1 MPKLHGKLTLKINT
15 LVFNCG
21 DLKGSE
27 KKSGVVIYYTLK
39 YKIILFQKYWLRSTT

>member
-27 KKSGVVIYYTLK
+27 KKSGSCYILYI
-39 YKIILFQKYWLRSTT
+39 KI